1 MEPLYRE
8 AAKWAVALGNEIIPL
23 HKIQAFMHFA
33 TLLLS
38 QSGRQKGNGISWMNF
53 SPAYFKSSGSIPVS
67 QKAPEVRIV
76 LP

>member
-38 QSGRQKGNGISWMNF
+38 QSGLQKGNGISWMNF
-53 SPAYFKSSGSIPVS
+53 SPAYFKSSGS
-67 QKAPEVRIV
+67 K
-76 LP
+76 

>member
-1 MEPLYRE
+1 MEHLYRE

-38 QSGRQKGNGISWMNF
+38 QSGRQKGNGILLDEFFTSLF
-53 SPAYFKSSGSIPVS
+53 
-67 QKAPEVRIV
+67 QKFR
-76 LP
+76 